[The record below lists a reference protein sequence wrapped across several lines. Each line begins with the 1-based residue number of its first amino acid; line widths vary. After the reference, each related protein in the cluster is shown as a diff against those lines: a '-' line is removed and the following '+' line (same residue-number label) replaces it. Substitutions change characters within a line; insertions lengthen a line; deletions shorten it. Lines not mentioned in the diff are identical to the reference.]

1 MKKIIYL
8 AVFLLM
14 FTQSVYA
21 KNADDYPQ
29 KFWDVSK
36 DHWAFVY
43 IADLA
48 DRGVING
55 YEDGSF
61 KPNRTV
67 TRAEWAKI
75 MVDAAGVQ
83 IADDALY
90 FTDMSNH
97 WANKYVNAA
106 KNYLTGYADGSYRP
120 DQAATREDV
129 TVAMVRLKGYDLSE
143 VDYSYLS
150 KFNDV
155 DSVSNYAKGYVAVA
169 VQNNLI
175 SGFEDNTFRGQ
186 DTLTRAE
193 AATLLYRAF
202 QHGNADKL
210 VTAPTEP
217 IKNDNINQSTTSN
230 SDMTNENNEYIQQA
244 QPNQTV
250 TWTDDTDDTK
260 DIDDTN
266 KADNTDDTTEEI
278 KSYKVETLAKLNEN
292 HNAIYDITFSTQID
306 DSIYYLDEDK
316 IYKIDTISGKNE
328 ICLEIGETVIYENT
342 DYEIS
347 GIDKVYGSSNDKK
360 IYASCTIH
368 YSDDFSF
375 GDSQNIVLEIPGK
388 EITDKKYCTTSAGYD
403 VLFVNEDELWT
414 QYMYGGGYLI
424 DDGKSNDVDY
434 LDEYWYYGEDI
445 GYIFN
450 CIEKNGKFYLSSET
464 GVYVY
469 DFNDVEQI
477 VACEYVPIGCNENGF
492 YIQSVNN
499 SLVHVDF
506 SGKKDAEISFD
517 DIEIKDRKPI
527 HLEAYKMYI
536 NSNDEVIFYDI
547 SSSSFRKI
555 SKN

>member
-1 MKKIIYL
+1 MRKIICMAISLLIL
-8 AVFLLM
+8 A
-14 FTQSVYA
+14 QSVYA

-29 KFWDVSK
+29 KFWDVAK

-67 TRAEWAKI
+67 TRAEWSKI

-83 IADDALY
+83 VGDDAIY
-90 FTDMSNH
+90 FTDTSNH

-106 KNYLTGYADGSYRP
+106 KNYLTGYSDGSYRP

-150 KFNDV
+150 KFDDV
-155 DSVSNYAKGYVAVA
+155 ESVSNYAKGYVAVA

-217 IKNDNINQSTTSN
+217 IGNDNANPNNNTS
-230 SDMTNENNEYIQQA
+230 DVNNESIQQA
-244 QPNQTV
+244 QPNQTGNQP
-250 TWTDDTDDTK
+250 DDAEEETK
-260 DIDDTN
+260 P
-266 KADNTDDTTEEI
+266 
-278 KSYKVETLAKLNEN
+278 YKVETLAKLNES
-292 HNAIYDITFSTQID
+292 HNAIYDITFSTQIG

-316 IYKIDTISGKNE
+316 LYKIDTLSGKNE

-360 IYASCTIH
+360 IYASCTIYH
-368 YSDDFSF
+368 SDDFSF
-375 GDSQNIVLEIPGK
+375 GDSQNIVLEIPEK
-388 EITDKKYCTTSAGYD
+388 DITDKKYCTTSAGYD
-403 VLFVNEDELWT
+403 VLFVNEDEIWT

-424 DDGKSNDVDY
+424 DDGKSDDVDY
-434 LDEYWYYGEDI
+434 LDENWYHGENI

-464 GVYVY
+464 GVYAY

-527 HLEAYKMYI
+527 HLEAYRMYV
-536 NSNDEVIFYDI
+536 NSNDEIIFYDI

-555 SKN
+555 SKYN

>member
-1 MKKIIYL
+1 MKKIICL
-8 AVFLLM
+8 AISLLM
-14 FTQSVYA
+14 FTQSVCA

-83 IADDALY
+83 LSDNAVY

-155 DSVSNYAKGYVAVA
+155 ESVSNYAKGYVAVA

-186 DTLTRAE
+186 ETLTRAE

-210 VTAPTEP
+210 VTTPTEL
-217 IKNDNINQSTTSN
+217 IKNDNTDQNTTIGSN
-230 SDMTNENNEYIQQA
+230 ESNEKNEYIQQA
-244 QPNQTV
+244 QPNQNNEQNA
-250 TWTDDTDDTK
+250 DAQEETK
-260 DIDDTN
+260 P
-266 KADNTDDTTEEI
+266 
-278 KSYKVETLAKLNEN
+278 YKIETLAKLNN
-292 HNAIYDITFSTQID
+292 AHNAIYDTNFSTQLN
-306 DSIYYLDEDK
+306 DSIYY
-316 IYKIDTISGKNE
+316 IDDNG
-328 ICLEIGETVIYENT
+328 IYEINT
-342 DYEIS
+342 VSAESNICIKIGDTVTYENNACEITGIS
-347 GIDKVYGSSNDKK
+347 KIFADHGSEKVLAACS
-360 IYASCTIH
+360 IYRP
-368 YSDDFSF
+368 DDFSA
-375 GDSQNIVLEIPGK
+375 GYSKTVLIDVTNNNIIMS
-388 EITDKKYCTTSAGYD
+388 DKNYCTIETDYP
-403 VLFVNEDELWT
+403 VIFVDNGELWT
-414 QYMYGGGYLI
+414 QYRGSYYI
-424 DDGKSNDVDY
+424 DKGISDDINE
-434 LDEYWYYGEDI
+434 LEEYWYFDQDI
-445 GYIFN
+445 GCIFN

-464 GVYVY
+464 GVYAY
-469 DFNDVEQI
+469 DFNDIKQI
-477 VACEYVPIGCNENGF
+477 VACEYTPIGCNENGF
-492 YIQSVNN
+492 YVQSVNN

-536 NSNDEVIFYDI
+536 NSNNEVIFYDI

-555 SKN
+555 SEN

>member
-1 MKKIIYL
+1 MKKIICL
-8 AVFLLM
+8 AISLLI
-14 FTQSVYA
+14 FGQSVYA

-29 KFWDVSK
+29 KFWDVAK

-61 KPNRTV
+61 KPSRTV

-75 MVDAAGVQ
+75 MVDAAGVH

-210 VTAPTEP
+210 LTAPTEP
-217 IKNDNINQSTTSN
+217 IENSNTNPDSNTFDVND
-230 SDMTNENNEYIQQA
+230 EYIEQA
-244 QPNQTV
+244 QPNQNNEQNV
-250 TWTDDTDDTK
+250 DVQ
-260 DIDDTN
+260 
-266 KADNTDDTTEEI
+266 EEI
-278 KSYKVETLAKLNEN
+278 KPYKVETLAKLNN
-292 HNAIYDITFSTQID
+292 SYNAIYDTNFSTQLN
-306 DSIYYLDEDK
+306 DSIYYIDDDG
-316 IYKIDTISGKNE
+316 IYEINTISGE
-328 ICLEIGETVIYENT
+328 RGLCITVGDTVTYENK

-347 GIDKVYGSSNDKK
+347 GTIK
-360 IYASCTIH
+360 IFSDQSLGRVLAACSIYR
-368 YSDDFSF
+368 SDDFSA
-375 GDSQNIVLEIPGK
+375 GESKTVLIDVSNNEI
-388 EITDKKYCTTSAGYD
+388 ISDKNYCTAETDYSII
-403 VLFVNEDELWT
+403 FVDNGELWT
-414 QYMYGGGYLI
+414 QYRGNYYI
-424 DDGKSNDVDY
+424 DKGLSDDIND
-434 LDEYWYYGEDI
+434 LEERWYYGEDI

-450 CIEKNGKFYLSSET
+450 CIEKNGNFYLSSET
-464 GVYVY
+464 GVYSY
-469 DFNDVEQI
+469 DFNNIKQI
-477 VACEYVPIGCNENGF
+477 VACEYTPIGCNENGF

-499 SLVHVDF
+499 SLVHTDF

-527 HLEAYKMYI
+527 YLEAYKMYI